1 MTPDAS
7 SRRVLVTGGAGFIG
21 SHVADRYLAEG
32 WEVTVLDDLST
43 GRRTHVPPGARF
55 VEMELND
62 PALPDLFAG
71 EGFDLVNHHAAQIDV
86 RVSVRDPRRDART
99 NVLGFLALL
108 EAARAS
114 GTRRIVYISSGGVVY
129 GEPEQVPTDERHP
142 LLPRSPYGV
151 SKLTGEQYLYYYAQ
165 VHGLEYAA
173 LRYAN
178 VYGPRQSPH
187 GEAGVVAIFGSRI
200 LAGEP
205 ITIFGDGTQER
216 DYVFVADVVEAN
228 WLASTRPLPPVEEL
242 WSRAWNIGTGRGTSV
257 NELADRL
264 TSLVE
269 RPIERQAAPSRAGE
283 LQRSMLNPA
292 RAATDLTWRPRV
304 SLDEGLRITLED
316 LASRLRE
323 EPAVEDSASGR
334 GRS

>member
-1 MTPDAS
+1 MTDGAPA
-7 SRRVLVTGGAGFIG
+7 RRVLLTGGAGFIG

-32 WEVTVLDDLST
+32 CEVTILDDLST
-43 GRRTHVPPGARF
+43 GRRMHVPTGARF

-62 PALPDLFAG
+62 PALPDLFAD

-99 NVLGFLALL
+99 NILGFLALL
-108 EAARAS
+108 EAAHSS

-129 GEPEQVPTDERHP
+129 GEPERLPTDERHP

-200 LAGEP
+200 LGGEP
-205 ITIFGDGTQER
+205 ITIFGDGSQER

-228 WLASTRPLPPVEEL
+228 WLASTLPLPAAEEL

-264 TSLVE
+264 SALVE
-269 RPIERQAAPSRAGE
+269 RPVERRAAPPRAGE
-283 LQRSMLNPA
+283 LQRSILDPA
-292 RAATDLTWRPRV
+292 RAATDLAWRPRV
-304 SLDEGLRITLED
+304 SLDEGLRNTLQD
-316 LASRLRE
+316 LASRPAG
-323 EPAVEDSASGR
+323 EPVVEDPPSGR